1 MFAWKNMDDRYS
13 LLMKLKMEMVYRDLQ
28 PEIASQQFMEITQP
42 VLPVTEVKE
51 PSKEPSKEPPKEPV
65 KEKPKPK
72 KKVIKAALP
81 KSTK

>member
-13 LLMKLKMEMVYRDLQ
+13 LLMKLKMEMVYRDMPQ
-28 PEIASQQFMEITQP
+28 ETASQQFMEITHP

-51 PSKEPSKEPPKEPV
+51 IPKELPKELP
-65 KEKPKPK
+65 KEKPKPR

>member
-51 PSKEPSKEPPKEPV
+51 PSKEPPKEPV

>member
-13 LLMKLKMEMVYRDLQ
+13 LLTKLKMEMVYRDLQ
-28 PEIASQQFMEITQP
+28 PETASQQFMEITHP
-42 VLPVTEVKE
+42 VLPVTEIKE
-51 PSKEPSKEPPKEPV
+51 PSKELPKEPV

-81 KSTK
+81 KSSK

>member
-28 PEIASQQFMEITQP
+28 QETASQQFMEITQP
-42 VLPVTEVKE
+42 VLPVTEIKE
-51 PSKEPSKEPPKEPV
+51 YSKELP
-65 KEKPKPK
+65 KEKPKPR

>member
-1 MFAWKNMDDRYS
+1 
-13 LLMKLKMEMVYRDLQ
+13 MVYRDLQ
-28 PEIASQQFMEITQP
+28 PETASQQFMEITQP
-42 VLPVTEVKE
+42 VLPVTEVNE
-51 PSKEPSKEPPKEPV
+51 PSKEPS